1 MITSWVRHIVT
12 INSSPGVDGTGI
24 QVKMSPWI
32 FFSPSLQVENQI
44 DLTSEGQNNKEI
56 SMRISS
62 SISSG
67 ENFFT
72 DLNGFQV
79 TAFTVNQNTEE
90 INFFF
95 ADDPPEALREA
106 APSSKLLPTAKF
118 RLCPGCSLQVNFHF
132 SIIITFKPIF

>member
-79 TAFTVNQNTEE
+79 TA
-90 INFFF
+90 
-95 ADDPPEALREA
+95 
-106 APSSKLLPTAKF
+106 
-118 RLCPGCSLQVNFHF
+118 
-132 SIIITFKPIF
+132 